1 MLQHSPIDLVPH
13 ESETRFR
20 ALAEASWEG
29 ICFSHDGVI
38 VDANPQFESMLGYGP
53 GELIG
58 KRVLDLT
65 APASVASVLRAIRV
79 KSTAPN
85 EFQAVRKD
93 GSVITVETRA
103 QTVLYRGQ
111 SVRMTAVRDITE
123 HARLAEHRRALV
135 AGTAGVAGQHFFRS
149 LVKHLARALDARCA
163 FVAELIEPG
172 NDRLNTLS
180 AWDDDDHVS
189 IGDAALSSTVMADV
203 IAGGLRFYDG
213 ESAARLQN
221 DALLSEFDVSSCAAI
236 SLQDAA
242 GHSIGVLGVAGDRL
256 LQVDDNLVSTLR
268 IFAARAGVEIERI
281 RGERQVRRF
290 HYELEQ
296 RVADRTRELENANRE
311 LEAFSYSVS
320 HDLRA
325 PLRQILG
332 FVDLLNRD
340 LGEQADPIQQHLTDI
355 ADSSRR
361 MTTLIDTLL
370 EFSRVGRADLN
381 LRDVDLGAL
390 VNEVI
395 ADLSC
400 VTGGRSIEWSV
411 NTLPTACCDPALV
424 RQVFANLIGNAVK
437 FTRPRTPA
445 RIEIGAQ
452 FLDADSVS
460 CFVRDNGVGFNM
472 QRADKL
478 FGVFQRLHPPSKF
491 EGTGIGLANVQRI
504 VLRHGGRV
512 WAAGEVER
520 GATFYFSLPRRLPG
534 RLTP

>member
-1 MLQHSPIDLVPH
+1 MLQQTSIEPVPH
-13 ESETRFR
+13 ESEARFR

-29 ICFSHDGVI
+29 ICFSESGVI
-38 VDANPQFESMLGYGP
+38 LDANPQLGTLLGYERH
-53 GELIG
+53 ELIG

-79 KSTAPN
+79 RSSAPN
-85 EFQAVRKD
+85 EFQAIRKD
-93 GSVITVETRA
+93 GSTITVEVRA
-103 QTVLYRGQ
+103 QTVSYQGRP
-111 SVRMTAVRDITE
+111 VRMTAIRDITE
-123 HARLAEHRRALV
+123 RARLAEHRRALV
-135 AGTAGVAGQHFFRS
+135 AGTAGVSGQHFFRS

-163 FVAELIEPG
+163 FVAELLEPA
-172 NDRLNTLS
+172 NDRLGCLS
-180 AWDDDDHVS
+180 AWDDDDHVT
-189 IGDAALSSTVMADV
+189 IDDAPLASTVMADV
-203 IAGGLRFYDG
+203 VSGGIRFFDGDSAGKL
-213 ESAARLQN
+213 SN
-221 DALLSEFDVSSCAAI
+221 DAVLGDFGVSSCAAI

-242 GHSIGVLGVAGDRL
+242 GMPIGVLAVAGDRS
-256 LQVDDNLVSTLR
+256 LQIDDNLVSTLR

-290 HYELEQ
+290 HSELEQ

-332 FVDLLNRD
+332 FVDLLSRD
-340 LGEQADPIQQHLTDI
+340 LGEQPVAITQHLTDI

-361 MTTLIDTLL
+361 MTTLISTLL

-381 LRDVDLGAL
+381 LCEVDLGAI
-390 VNEVI
+390 VDEVL
-395 ADLSC
+395 DELSS
-400 VTGGRSIEWSV
+400 VTQGRSIEWVVSP
-411 NTLPTACCDPALV
+411 LPTACCDPELI
-424 RQVFANLIGNAVK
+424 RQVLTNLISNAVK
-437 FTRPRTPA
+437 FTRPRDPA
-445 RIEIGAQ
+445 RIEIGAE
-452 FLDADSVS
+452 FLEPDSVA
-460 CFVRDNGVGFNM
+460 CYVRDNGVGFNM

-512 WAAGEVER
+512 WANGEVER
-520 GATFYFSLPRRLPG
+520 GATFHFSLPRRQPG
-534 RLTP
+534 RLKP